1 MRHLWSLLA
10 GVLAAPLAWGLIA
23 VGQARSQ
30 QTVTGWVASRAFDT
44 TDLIE
49 PASYLAVAGILLGL
63 IATLR
68 ISPLG
73 PLVGGVL
80 LSAVYAGLFVKPLD
94 LRNAVPDNWELF
106 NRHIPLRGPLDNG
119 TLLLVG
125 LLLLVAMFS
134 GQRWRRWP
142 TPAAI
147 ATPDGSVAGADTETM
162 PIAELFHPR
171 PPSGPDNPG
180 APGPGLA
187 DPGTEATRPGTSGPG
202 PGPGPGPEDARPG
215 PAGSGSG
222 TADARPGTSGP
233 GTEDARPGPAVSDPG
248 SGSGREAST
257 GSGQGAD
264 ESGTPEPAVAR
275 LGSTEGSASP
285 PPLPE
290 RSPAAAAL
298 PPLPVRPVPAR
309 TGEPQPPDASATQP
323 PGTGATQPSGA
334 GAGEGAAEP
343 PSGGKPA
350 ASEPARRPPSQ
361 SGPPPTESPWA
372 APPRA
377 TRSDQD

>member
-30 QTVTGWVASRAFDT
+30 QTVTGWVDSRTFDT
-44 TDLIE
+44 TNLIE

-80 LSAVYAGLFVKPLD
+80 LSGVYAGMFVKPLD
-94 LRNAVPDNWELF
+94 VRNAVPDTWELF

-142 TPAAI
+142 TPAADLF
-147 ATPDGSVAGADTETM
+147 PDDSTAGADTATM
-162 PIAELFHPR
+162 PTTELLYPGGALGTDDAGLDAPR
-171 PPSGPDNPG
+171 SG
-180 APGPGLA
+180 
-187 DPGTEATRPGTSGPG
+187 T
-202 PGPGPGPEDARPG
+202 
-215 PAGSGSG
+215 AGSGLH
-222 TADARPGTSGP
+222 TD
-233 GTEDARPGPAVSDPG
+233 
-248 SGSGREAST
+248 AST
-257 GSGQGAD
+257 ESGQG
-264 ESGTPEPAVAR
+264 EPEPAVAR
-275 LGSTEGSASP
+275 LGSTDGSAAP
-285 PPLPE
+285 PPLAE
-290 RSPAAAAL
+290 GTPAADVP

-309 TGEPQPPDASATQP
+309 ASEPQPSEATAP
-323 PGTGATQPSGA
+323 QPSEPSASPSPGA
-334 GAGEGAAEP
+334 GAGEAGTEP
-343 PSGGKPA
+343 PGGGKPA
-350 ASEPARRPPSQ
+350 TASEPLRRPPNQ